1 MPARRTNGLVSHSI
15 IAVTLILA
23 VVSCAPE
30 QTIVIGSVTTPTP
43 IIVNITVPTQSPSP
57 GSTSQPIT
65 PTPVLRPRQ
74 IIINTGRTDPLPPP
88 PLTVSPQAVGPRYT
102 QLTPAPI
109 TATTGLTATTDFT
122 DTAVPAPMADIVLP
136 AGTINIALLGVDS
149 RPDKGFA
156 NTDVIVIAS
165 INPDAPAVTM
175 LSIPRDTLVYIPG
188 KRSAKVNTAFAQGGV
203 ELFKQT
209 IKYNFGINIDYY
221 AMVNFTGVVDA
232 VDALDGV
239 DIVVTCPLYQ
249 VFPKDPY
256 YLGDEKTPLTVTQV
270 YTDYFTKEVWTPG
283 MAVPTTTI
291 DIKHPGVYLFD
302 GMQAL
307 AYVRARY
314 GVPGGDVDRGRREQR
329 FLRALVTKTRQLKAI
344 TRIPQLVARFA
355 DDLQT
360 DLRLENILYF
370 AGMVDRFSDAVIR
383 SRYIDPAGLT
393 AMAFPEIG
401 SVLIPDRAKLHD
413 YIQQSLYVALNQRPN
428 EGIPIE
434 VWNGTVDRD
443 FGIVAADRLAELG
456 FTITAV
462 RPAEKLVARTSIID
476 FSTTRKGSA
485 LPLLQR
491 TFRIANDQI
500 VAQPAKDGPRYRI
513 IVGPDFDPCYY
524 NNGDHVPIQ
533 LPTPTQP

>member
-1 MPARRTNGLVSHSI
+1 M
-15 IAVTLILA
+15 LIMA
-23 VVSCAPE
+23 MVACSPE
-30 QTIVIGSVTTPTP
+30 PTGVPGPILSPTP
-43 IIVNITVPTQSPSP
+43 IVVNITVPTQSAAQQATSSP
-57 GSTSQPIT
+57 LTAT
-65 PTPVLRPRQ
+65 VVLRPRQ
-74 IIINTGRTDPLPPP
+74 IIINTGRIDPPP
-88 PLTVSPQAVGPRYT
+88 TIPITVSPQPVGPRYT
-102 QLTPAPI
+102 QLTQVPV
-109 TATTGLTATTDFT
+109 TATTGLSPTAEFT
-122 DTAVPAPMADIVLP
+122 DTAVPAPMTEIGLP

-165 INPDAPAVTM
+165 INPEAPAVTM

-188 KRSAKVNTAFAQGGV
+188 KRSAKVNTAFALGGP

-232 VDALDGV
+232 VDTLGGV
-239 DIVVTCPLYQ
+239 DIVATCPLYQ

-256 YLGDEKTPLTVTQV
+256 YMGDDRTPLTVTQV
-270 YTDYFTKEVWTPG
+270 YTNYFTKEVWTPG

-291 DIKHPGVYLFD
+291 DIKHPGVYEFD
-302 GMQAL
+302 GLQAL

-329 FLRALVTKTRQLKAI
+329 FLRALLSKARQLKAI
-344 TRIPQLVARFA
+344 TRIPQLLAQFA

-360 DLRLENILYF
+360 DLKLENILYF
-370 AGMVDRFSDAVIR
+370 AGMADRFSDAVIR
-383 SRYIDPAGLT
+383 SRYIDSTGLT
-393 AMAFPEIG
+393 AITFPEIG

-413 YIQQSLYVALNQRPN
+413 YIQQSLFVALNQRPN

-434 VWNGTVDRD
+434 VWNGTNNRD

-456 FTITAV
+456 FTITDV
-462 RPAEKLVARTSIID
+462 RPAEQPVARTAIID
-476 FSTTRKGSA
+476 YSTTRKGSA
-485 LPLLQR
+485 VPLLQR
-491 TFRIANDQI
+491 TFRIADDRI
-500 VAQPAKDGPRYRI
+500 MAQPAPDGPRYRI

-524 NNGDHVPIQ
+524 DNGDHTPIQ
-533 LPTPTQP
+533 LPVSTQP